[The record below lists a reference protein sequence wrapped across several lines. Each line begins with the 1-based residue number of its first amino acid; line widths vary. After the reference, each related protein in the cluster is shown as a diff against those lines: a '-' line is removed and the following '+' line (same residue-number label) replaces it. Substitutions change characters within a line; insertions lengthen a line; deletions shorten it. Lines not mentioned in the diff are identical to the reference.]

1 MMMVLL
7 VFMMMIM
14 TLQVEKVSE
23 KEKIM
28 VMIMV
33 KTAMVKVMTRGK
45 LLRRVIHLKMRF
57 VSYSVRFIS
66 LYAYIP
72 RVSGYIC

>member
-57 VSYSVRFIS
+57 VSCSSS
-66 LYAYIP
+66 LHLP
-72 RVSGYIC
+72 ICLYT